1 MNSIP
6 ATTPQ
11 SVWCQLSAC
20 LARVTLGVNLC
31 IQLLIDSSPTDRLAG
46 RPTGWLVESFGG
58 QLRYL
63 CRPQGF
69 IEMGGF
75 AGSIIACSIA
85 PSSVSPS
92 QSTRFFHPR
101 RREWGTQCGYIFCL
115 QWVGIERHGKED
127 TYIMWLL
134 GILYGKA
141 VDFHSLKWVTQLM
154 HLFLCALHIDS
165 YTWMHHWF
173 HESFSSYRDILMGST
188 WSDGCTEGHF
198 GMMIVLPPS
207 CWPVTSWLIERKAE
221 ANSVGKYSCHLTGM
235 MLRNCDLTS
244 KQMNGIWDELHIF
257 VNLVFRKQYDQQCL
271 RTNVAILYLLVWRIL
286 HLSLNFCIF
295 FDVFSMYKYKIRH
308 PSCWYPWKERRIF

>member
-92 QSTRFFHPR
+92 PSQLGFSTPGG
-101 RREWGTQCGYIFCL
+101 EN
-115 QWVGIERHGKED
+115 
-127 TYIMWLL
+127 
-134 GILYGKA
+134 
-141 VDFHSLKWVTQLM
+141 
-154 HLFLCALHIDS
+154 
-165 YTWMHHWF
+165 
-173 HESFSSYRDILMGST
+173 
-188 WSDGCTEGHF
+188 EGHNAATF
-198 GMMIVLPPS
+198 FAFSGLVLNG
-207 CWPVTSWLIERKAE
+207 T
-221 ANSVGKYSCHLTGM
+221 GK
-235 MLRNCDLTS
+235 
-244 KQMNGIWDELHIF
+244 
-257 VNLVFRKQYDQQCL
+257 
-271 RTNVAILYLLVWRIL
+271 RTRI
-286 HLSLNFCIF
+286 
-295 FDVFSMYKYKIRH
+295 
-308 PSCWYPWKERRIF
+308 